1 MSAASLSNQMHSSKK
16 QIIKIIVADPIDGC
30 SALQQ
35 ATKTKESFPV
45 FYLVHGREGSCTY
58 TKKAHNARKS
68 LSNGIIIIDS
78 EKGINNLNMLSNKD
92 YFQVFLLPENQGDLL
107 VTSAPS
113 SFLAEITPEEYFED
127 RVRA

>member
-1 MSAASLSNQMHSSKK
+1 MHSSKK

-35 ATKTKESFPV
+35 ATTKESFPV

-68 LSNGIIIIDS
+68 LANGIIIIDS
-78 EKGINNLNMLSNKD
+78 ERGIDNYGTFSSKD
-92 YFQVFLLPENQGDLL
+92 YFQVFLMPEKEGDYL

-113 SFLAEITPEEYFED
+113 
-127 RVRA
+127 